1 MDYRKKYEEL
11 TSGFYKCCEDVSNE
25 YPECND
31 FEKCIIALR
40 LKG

>member
-11 TSGFYKCCEDVSNE
+11 TSGFYKCCDDISNE

-40 LKG
+40 FKG

>member
-1 MDYRKKYEEL
+1 MNWEKKYKEI
-11 TSGFYKCCEDVSNE
+11 TSGFYKCTEDISSD
-25 YPECND
+25 YPDCND